1 MAESIGGAL
10 PTQIPSLTDAADI
23 QNALRVFH
31 YGSLDIPTYVGNIT
45 SISISNVAGNGSI
58 AGYIKGLQLQLDQ
71 KSNLASPTFSGTV
84 NVPTLTASANVNAN
98 IVTANVV
105 NTVNVISTSNILAAS
120 ANATNIYT
128 TYIGASIANATNV
141 NANLVSANNIIS
153 NANVNAIYVN
163 TSNVV
168 TNYSF
173 ANITSSPAIGT
184 DNITVTANVN
194 TANVNATSIN
204 TANITGTTANI
215 ANITANVITA
225 NVITANITGNLTGIA
240 STAISAGQVNTIS
253 NATTNAT
260 FYPTFVDSNNT
271 ASTAEI
277 VYTDNGLRYN
287 PSTNTLT
294 ATAFT
299 GRLNGTAS
307 YAYGAGTADAT
318 MVVED
323 TTSTLVYPTFAW
335 RNNVGTADYELLYTN
350 MVLNYEPATNTLSST
365 NFMASNIYTAA
376 TFTVGDIAGGIIA
389 NLAANTIT
397 LYSPTTY
404 LTHNVGDNSQK
415 LATTEYVDRGYRYLG
430 TIQYTSNTTVNLIGT
445 VYGLSVRAI
454 GLRLLGAGGGGGG
467 CADGANATGGIGGA
481 GGGGGYRK
489 SVITPITSLTG
500 LLTVNI
506 GTGGAGGV
514 NAAAGSNG
522 TTTNVLNSASTI
534 LYFSANGGSGGNG
547 TSASSSFPQISIPG
561 AGAAISNGGT
571 LSTLFQATGQSG
583 GTGSMSD
590 AKLAL
595 GGAGGE
601 NHLYRSYYTTS
612 KALTATANGF
622 TAGANLATYAEYGIG
637 GTGGAVISGA
647 GSGATGGSGA
657 QGIAF
662 IDFYA

>member
-31 YGSLDIPTYVGNIT
+31 YGSLDIPTYIGNIT
-45 SISISNVAGNGSI
+45 SISIGNVAGNGSI
-58 AGYIKGLQLQLDQ
+58 AGYIKGLQLQLDE
-71 KSNLASPTFSGTV
+71 KANIASPTFSGTV

-128 TYIGASIANATNV
+128 TYIGASVANVTNV
-141 NANLVSANNIIS
+141 NANLVSANSIVS
-153 NANVNAIYVN
+153 NANVNAVYVN

-173 ANITSSPAIGT
+173 ANITSSPVIGT

-194 TANVNATSIN
+194 TSNVNATSIN
-204 TANITGTTANI
+204 TTNITGTTANI
-215 ANITANVITA
+215 T
-225 NVITANITGNLTGIA
+225 TANITTIYGNGAGITTINA
-240 STAISAGQVNTIS
+240 TAISSGTIANARTTGNVGATASTLVLRDTAGSFTANVVNATTINVQTISNVSSIYGPPVEVMYITSPYETQLSGPRVYITGNGASGGGGLPQIYLNGYGNTIS
-253 NATTNAT
+253 MN
-260 FYPTFVDSNNT
+260 
-271 ASTAEI
+271 
-277 VYTDNGLRYN
+277 
-287 PSTNTLT
+287 
-294 ATAFT
+294 
-299 GRLNGTAS
+299 
-307 YAYGAGTADAT
+307 
-318 MVVED
+318 
-323 TTSTLVYPTFAW
+323 
-335 RNNVGTADYELLYTN
+335 
-350 MVLNYEPATNTLSST
+350 
-365 NFMASNIYTAA
+365 ASNIELGY
-376 TFTVGDIAGGIIA
+376 
-389 NLAANTIT
+389 N
-397 LYSPTTY
+397 SPTTLVMMRTNVTSNTVSFLADTTY
-404 LTHNVGDNSQK
+404 KTHSVGDNSTK
-415 LATTEYVDRGYRYLG
+415 LATTAYVDRGYRYLG

-445 VYGLSVRAI
+445 AYGSSVRAI

-467 CADGANATGGIGGA
+467 CADGGSATGGIGGA
-481 GGGGGYRK
+481 GGGGGYRT

-514 NAAAGSNG
+514 NAAAGANG

-534 LYFSANGGSGGNG
+534 VYFSANGGSGGNG
-547 TSASSSFPQISIPG
+547 TTATSSFPQISIPG
-561 AGAAISNGGT
+561 AGAAISAGGT

-583 GTGSMSD
+583 GTGSMS
-590 AKLAL
+590 AATLAL

-622 TAGANLATYAEYGIG
+622 TAGANLVAYAEYGIG
-637 GTGGAVISGA
+637 GTGGAVISG
-647 GSGATGGSGA
+647 GGTGATGGSGA